1 MKKSLF
7 YSAAFLTI
15 SLFSV
20 ASHAEDYVITVK
32 DNKFSPQELVIPADQ
47 KVKITV
53 KNLDS
58 TPVEFESKDL
68 KREKV
73 VKANNEIVISVGPLK
88 AGSYGYVDEFHEDT
102 TKGTIVVK

>member
-1 MKKSLF
+1 MKKSL
-7 YSAAFLTI
+7 YSIAFLTAF
-15 SLFSV
+15 LFT
-20 ASHAEDYVITVK
+20 ANAHAEDYVITAK
-32 DNKFSPQELVIPADQ
+32 DHQFSPQELVIPADQ

-53 KNLDS
+53 KNEDS
-58 TPVEFESKDL
+58 TPIEFESKEL

-73 VKANNEIVISVGPLK
+73 VKANSEIVISVGPLK